1 MQQVQPNVPL
11 EDVQCYN
18 CQQMGHYATTC
29 TSARVTRHQAA
40 IQLLQH
46 CTIEEATFEDE
57 ESDFDD
63 DEDIHFSFNLT
74 DAITLTQAH
83 MIDPNWILLD
93 SESTVSIFSNGK
105 YLKNIRHCGTAKGLR
120 IYSNGGSQDTHM
132 IGDLPGFGTV
142 WYNKGS
148 LANILS
154 LAAVRKICRV
164 TMDTMTEAAIIVH
177 KHNGDKMKFTESA
190 NGLYYY
196 DVKSSSTKSSN
207 YSFVN
212 SVNENK
218 SLYTRRQLKDADLAK
233 RVYELVGRPAHATF
247 TKMIRENQLQNCPI
261 TVDDANRALK
271 IYGPDLAALRGKT
284 TRTTPAHVPSN
295 QLQPIPSEIME
306 AHKNV
311 TLCFDIFF
319 VDGLTFVATVSR
331 SLHFLT
337 VEHIASRAIKN
348 VLTCIK
354 RVNNIYKARGFKVQM
369 THADEEFT
377 SMRDPLLELDGI
389 GLNIAATNE
398 HVPEIER
405 AIRTIKERNR
415 SNVSGLHFLH
425 YPKILKKALIKQAA
439 LWLNM
444 FPHADGVSATISPRT
459 IVTGITANYA
469 TQCRVP
475 IGAYCE
481 VHNENHPSN
490 TELARTSRAIAL
502 NPTGNLQGS
511 YHFLSLDTGKLISRR
526 RWTELP
532 VTDEI
537 IARVHEL
544 AFAER
549 DYDPDVPDFAFEWGP
564 DMPIDDAAINYQA
577 QPNLPV
583 LEGANNIHGTD
594 NNEEEDGTEE
604 DTSSPSAFEP

>member
-1 MQQVQPNVPL
+1 MSVNATAPAGNTSTGTTSGSTTNRKWKGKGGHNNNRNPRILNTFKGTVKEMNGHVFQCYGEATEKNQFARTMEELNSYVGLNFKNNPNDIKKMMKLTKNITFEMPTDHDDLATKATIFIWQQDCITVSKSKKAYEDNKCALYSVIWNQCSEAMQAKVKSDDGYDEMYESSDSLELIKIIKGVAYKFESQKNIYLALDDAKCTFYAYHQGADESNSSYMSKFKNFIEVIEHYGGSIGEDQALINEELKSFSTPNDKETKTAKETAKQKMHAIAFLKRADKNRYSLLVTDLENNFTRGTDQYPTSITETYNLLVNYKKPENKERHSRAPRANGGDRNTSVQQDELAFVQQVQPNVPL

-247 TKMIRENQLQNCPI
+247 IKMISENQLQNCPI
-261 TVDDANRALK
+261 TVDDA
-271 IYGPDLAALRGKT
+271 
-284 TRTTPAHVPSN
+284 
-295 QLQPIPSEIME
+295 
-306 AHKNV
+306 
-311 TLCFDIFF
+311 
-319 VDGLTFVATVSR
+319 
-331 SLHFLT
+331 
-337 VEHIASRAIKN
+337 
-348 VLTCIK
+348 
-354 RVNNIYKARGFKVQM
+354 
-369 THADEEFT
+369 
-377 SMRDPLLELDGI
+377 
-389 GLNIAATNE
+389 
-398 HVPEIER
+398 
-405 AIRTIKERNR
+405 
-415 SNVSGLHFLH
+415 
-425 YPKILKKALIKQAA
+425 
-439 LWLNM
+439 
-444 FPHADGVSATISPRT
+444 
-459 IVTGITANYA
+459 
-469 TQCRVP
+469 
-475 IGAYCE
+475 
-481 VHNENHPSN
+481 
-490 TELARTSRAIAL
+490 
-502 NPTGNLQGS
+502 
-511 YHFLSLDTGKLISRR
+511 
-526 RWTELP
+526 
-532 VTDEI
+532 
-537 IARVHEL
+537 
-544 AFAER
+544 
-549 DYDPDVPDFAFEWGP
+549 
-564 DMPIDDAAINYQA
+564 
-577 QPNLPV
+577 
-583 LEGANNIHGTD
+583 
-594 NNEEEDGTEE
+594 
-604 DTSSPSAFEP
+604 